1 MVRETGKDRIFNIF
15 NILFMIAFTLVVIIP
30 LLYIVANSFVSL
42 EESARRS
49 IIIIPEKLDLTAYK
63 LMLFGSKDIIN
74 GYTITLYRAIV
85 GTSLNMLFSCFV
97 AYTLSRRDLPFRNGI
112 TMYLFITMLFS
123 GGLIP
128 YYVVARATGMQN
140 NILVYIVPGLVS
152 VWNVLLLR
160 NFMMEIPESINESA
174 EIDGANQVY
183 ILFKLIIPL
192 SVPSLVT
199 VALFYAVAHWNS
211 WFDAYL
217 FMTDSKKFPL
227 QLILRNILIESQL
240 NMSDMKGSQIEEILS
255 KNRPTVRSVQ
265 NAAVVV
271 STLPIVCVYPFIQKY
286 FVKGIMMGSVKG

>member
-1 MVRETGKDRIFNIF
+1 MVRESGSEKIFNVF
-15 NILFMIAFTLVVIIP
+15 NLVFMLVFTLIVVIP
-30 LLYIVANSFVSL
+30 LLYILANSFVSL
-42 EESARRS
+42 EESARRP

-63 LMLFGSKDIIN
+63 LMLFGSKDIVN
-74 GYTITLYRAIV
+74 GYVITLYRVIV
-85 GTSLNMLFSCFV
+85 GTFLNMLFSSFV
-97 AYTLSRRDLPFRNGI
+97 AYTLSRRDLPMRNGI

-128 YYVVARATGMQN
+128 YYIVARATGMQN
-140 NILVYIVPGLVS
+140 NILVYIVPGLIS

-199 VALFYAVAHWNS
+199 VALFYAVGHWNS

-217 FMTDSKKFPL
+217 FMTNSKKFPL

-240 NMSDMKGSQIEEILS
+240 NMSEMKGSQIEEILS
-255 KNRPTVRSVQ
+255 KNRPTERSVQ

-286 FVKGIMMGSVKG
+286 FVKGIMMGSIKG

>member
-1 MVRETGKDRIFNIF
+1 MVKESGKEKIFNIF
-15 NILFMIAFTLVVIIP
+15 NILFMILFALVVIIP
-30 LLYIVANSFVSL
+30 LLYILANSFVSL
-42 EESARRS
+42 EESARRP
-49 IIIIPEKLDLTAYK
+49 IIIIPEKFDLTAYK
-63 LMLFGSKDIIN
+63 LMLFGSRDIVS
-74 GYTITLYRAIV
+74 GYTITLYRAIA
-85 GTSLNMLFSCFV
+85 GTALNMLFSSFV
-97 AYTLSRRDLPFRNGI
+97 AYTLSRKDLPFRNAI

-128 YYVVARATGMQN
+128 YYVVAKATGMQN
-140 NILVYIVPGLVS
+140 NILVYIVPGLIS

-174 EIDGANQVY
+174 EIDGANQIY
-183 ILFKLIIPL
+183 ILFKLILPL

-199 VALFYAVAHWNS
+199 VALFYAVGHWNS

-227 QLILRNILIESQL
+227 QLILRNILITSQL
-240 NMSDMKGSQIEEILS
+240 NMSDMKGSQIAEILS
-255 KNRPTVRSVQ
+255 KSRPTERSVQ

-271 STLPIVCVYPFIQKY
+271 STLPIVCVYPFVQKY